1 MFAMKQTFCGSG
13 DVPQSEAL
21 PACPQQYPVPAFR
34 TRFTLLQLQR
44 AENPSMDTTGN
55 LDLPYI
61 LPSQAQ
67 KHVTH
72 NEALR
77 RLDAIVQL
85 SCASRA
91 LASPPA
97 SPVEGSRYLVPASPT
112 GVWSGMAGRI
122 AAWQDGAWAFYQPRK
137 GWLAWI
143 EDEAI
148 LLAHD
153 GTRFVEA
160 AASPNGARMFGINAT
175 ADTANRLAVSSPAV
189 LFNHAG
195 NGHQVKINKNAAAD
209 TASILFQ
216 TGFSGRAEFGLTGD
230 NDFRVKISANGTQ
243 WRDAVVMAGNGNT
256 TFGGTVRLAA
266 STVAGLPPAAGAGA
280 GALIYVTNESGGA
293 VVAFSDGTA
302 WRRVTDRAI
311 VT

>member
-1 MFAMKQTFCGSG
+1 
-13 DVPQSEAL
+13 
-21 PACPQQYPVPAFR
+21 
-34 TRFTLLQLQR
+34 
-44 AENPSMDTTGN
+44 MDMTDN

-85 SCASRA
+85 SCASRV

-97 SPVEGSRYLVPASPT
+97 SPVEGSRYLVPASPV
-112 GVWSGMAGRI
+112 GDWSGKEGRI
-122 AAWQDGAWAFYQPRK
+122 AAWQDGAWAFLQPRK

-143 EDEAI
+143 EDEAA

-153 GTRFVEA
+153 GARFVEA
-160 AASPNGARMFGINAT
+160 AASPAGARIFGINAT
-175 ADTANRLAVSSPAV
+175 ADSANRLAVSSPAV

-195 NGHQVKINKNAAAD
+195 GGHQVKINKNAAAD

-216 TGFSGRAEFGLTGD
+216 AGFSGRAEFGLTGD
-230 NDFRVKISANGTQ
+230 NDFRIKVSPNGAQ
-243 WRDAVVMAGNGNT
+243 WRDAMIVAGSGNAA
-256 TFGGTVRLAA
+256 FGGPLRLAA
-266 STVAGLPPAAGAGA
+266 STVAGLPPAASAGA
-280 GALIYVTNESGGA
+280 GAMIYVSNESGGA

-302 WRRVTDRAI
+302 WRRVTDRA
-311 VT
+311 VVS